1 MDWVDFKF
9 VEVVEDSLVF
19 GVDVPVVAQRSGGFQ
34 FLTLTNDVLINILE
48 QLYIQAYFSSKLN
61 S

>member
-19 GVDVPVVAQRSGGFQ
+19 GVDVPVVAQRPEEP
-34 FLTLTNDVLINILE
+34 VLAVVGPCHDALGEVHHPLLE
-48 QLYIQAYFSSKLN
+48 ELI
-61 S
+61 

>member
-19 GVDVPVVAQRSGGFQ
+19 GVDVPVVAQSPEEP
-34 FLTLTNDVLINILE
+34 VLAVVGPCHDALGEIHHPLLE
-48 QLYIQAYFSSKLN
+48 ELVGRIQ
-61 S
+61 